1 VASQNN
7 FKTENN
13 NKSKD
18 RNDIYNSAF
27 ESPLQESDISSSI
40 ITRHKGELSTLCSYL
55 RFYPDIFYDM
65 LTPEK
70 GGIKLDLYQRVMMR
84 SLARFPE
91 CYFCIPRGG
100 SKTLTQI
107 MVCYHT
113 AICYP
118 NITVAI
124 TASTKE
130 SAVKIW
136 KEKHEEILRY
146 YPSIRDEIKSANFSK
161 DTGRVEFQNGAVI
174 DNLANAQTSKGLRRR
189 RGSLE
194 ESALID
200 KDLYEDAIEPIFNV
214 PRVTM
219 SGEIDPTELNG
230 QINRFST
237 SGYKNSDEYEK
248 ILTMTR
254 DMYDLNGSFVF
265 GSDWYIPVHF
275 GRQKRSTI
283 DKARRGNVIRFK
295 QNYLCEW
302 IGVSDGGLV
311 NISKLMKAMIL
322 EKPEIECPK
331 DKNGKCL
338 LNEYV
343 ISADIARSNSENNN
357 KTQIVVLKV
366 IRDKSG
372 KVRQVQ
378 AVNIINPP
386 NGLNYEEQSIVIK
399 RIFYKYGGHLDMNKS
414 RVKAII
420 IDANGVGQGV
430 VEKLLEEQTDY
441 QTNDELGAFATINTE
456 DKCQPYAP
464 KLVYALKAQGINSDI
479 IRIFIGYVESSQ
491 LKLLRKIDDMKD
503 NDEFMGLESSLKDSM
518 EHACLNTQF
527 LIDEVSNLKLKK
539 TESSGKYSV
548 EQVVKRVDKD
558 RWSALVY
565 GLYYIDVFMNEEEIP
580 EDDDDD
586 LVYY

>member
-1 VASQNN
+1 MASYNN
-7 FKTENN
+7 FKSENN
-13 NKSKD
+13 NKTND

-27 ESPLQESDISSSI
+27 ESPIQDSEVNSSI
-40 ITRHKGELSTLCSYL
+40 ISRHKGELSTLCSYL
-55 RFYPDIFYDM
+55 RFYPDVFYDM

-161 DTGRVEFQNGAVI
+161 DSGRVEFQNGAVI
-174 DNLANAQTSKGLRRR
+174 DNLANAQSSKGLRRR

-248 ILTMTR
+248 ILAMTKE
-254 DMYDLNGSFVF
+254 MYDLKGAFVF

-302 IGVSDGGLV
+302 IGVSDGGLI
-311 NISKLMKAMIL
+311 NISKLIKARTLDKDDL
-322 EKPEIECPK
+322 EFECPK
-331 DKNGKCL
+331 DKKGNFE

-343 ISADIARSNSENNN
+343 ISMDVARSESENNN
-357 KTQIVVLKV
+357 KTAIIILKI
-366 IRDKSG
+366 IRNKNG
-372 KVRQVQ
+372 KIRQVRV
-378 AVNIINPP
+378 VNVITPP
-386 NGLNYEEQSIVIK
+386 NGLNFSEQTAIVK
-399 RIFYKYGGHLDMNKS
+399 KLFYKYGGSLDETKS

-420 IDANGVGQGV
+420 VDANGVGSACV
-430 VEKLLEEQTDY
+430 DCFLEEQTDNE
-441 QTNDELGAFATINTE
+441 TNEELGCFDTINT
-456 DKCQPYAP
+456 DQKPQIPDAP
-464 KLVYALKAQGINSDI
+464 KMIYALKAQSCNKEMIVN
-479 IRIFIGYVESSQ
+479 FIDYVESSK
-491 LKLLRKIDDMKD
+491 LKLIKNFQDIKNAHEGMSQDESLRI
-503 NDEFMGLESSLKDSM
+503 NQQSNQIQRLV
-518 EHACLNTQF
+518 
-527 LIDEVSNLKLKK
+527 DEVSNLKLK
-539 TESSGKYSV
+539 TTNTTTTV
-548 EQVVKRVDKD
+548 VQVVKKIDKD
-558 RWSALVY
+558 RYSALIM
-565 GLYYIDVFMNEEEIP
+565 GLYYINTFMDIFEDDS
-580 EDDDDD
+580 DDDDRQY
-586 LVYY
+586 VFW